1 MTIQDYSLNA
11 NHTLRIVGKRMAQ
24 PCELMVSTEGLSK
37 TFKVGER
44 KITVLKEITLQ
55 INKASFTVI
64 CGPSGSGKT
73 TLLNLIGGIDKP
85 TKGNITVAGQEL
97 SDKDEDFLSEFRC
110 SHIGFVFQAY
120 NLVSTLTVEENVA
133 FPMEWL
139 RKTPEHIQQRVNE
152 LLMTVGLENRATHFS
167 AQLSGGEQQRVAFAR
182 ALANNPEVILADE
195 PTGNLDAKNAEKIIQ
210 VLQFLKSNGK
220 TVIVST
226 HDLRI
231 RDLADHVLCLDEG
244 KLASSNE

>member
-1 MTIQDYSLNA
+1 ML
-11 NHTLRIVGKRMAQ
+11 GKEMVQ
-24 PCELMVSTEGLSK
+24 PLELMVSTEGLTK

-44 KITVLKEITLQ
+44 KITVLKDITLQ
-55 INKASFTVI
+55 IKKASFTVI

-85 TKGNITVAGQEL
+85 TKGKITVAGEEL
-97 SDKDEDFLSEFRC
+97 NDKDEDFLSEFRC
-110 SHIGFVFQAY
+110 SHVGFVFQAY

-139 RKTPEHIQQRVNE
+139 RKPPEHIHQRISE
-152 LLMTVGLENRATHFS
+152 LLTTVGLENRASHFS

-182 ALANNPEVILADE
+182 ALANDPEVILADE
-195 PTGNLDAKNAEKIIQ
+195 PTGNLDEGNAQKIVQ
-210 VLQFLKSNGK
+210 MLQFLKSNGK

-226 HDLRI
+226 HDQQI
-231 RDLADHVLCLDEG
+231 RAIADHVICLEEG
-244 KLASSNE
+244 KLASNNE

>member
-1 MTIQDYSLNA
+1 M
-11 NHTLRIVGKRMAQ
+11 VQ
-24 PCELMVSTEGLSK
+24 PCELMVSTEELTK

-44 KITVLKEITLQ
+44 KITVLKDITLQ

-85 TKGNITVAGQEL
+85 TKGKITVAGEEL
-97 SDKDEDFLSEFRC
+97 NEKDEDFLSEFRC
-110 SHIGFVFQAY
+110 NHVGFVFQAY

-139 RKTPEHIQQRVNE
+139 RKPPEHIRQRVNE
-152 LLMTVGLENRATHFS
+152 LLITVGLENRATHFS

-182 ALANNPEVILADE
+182 ALANDPEVILADE
-195 PTGNLDAKNAEKIIQ
+195 PTGNLDAKNAQKIVQ

-226 HDLRI
+226 HDQQI
-231 RDLADHVLCLDEG
+231 RALADHVICLDEG
-244 KLASSNE
+244 KLASNNE